1 MPASAQPDAAAAPAS
16 TGDPA
21 ADAARRE
28 RNALLRSFESSTL
41 TKANFLVLKRMT
53 EADLDAQLALAR
65 QERQPAPPRD
75 QRPDRR

>member
-1 MPASAQPDAAAAPAS
+1 MAQPPAPGQAPATS
-16 TGDPA
+16 SADPV

-28 RNALLRSFESSTL
+28 RSALLRSFESSTL

-65 QERQPAPPRD
+65 QERQPGPQRDDRSPR
-75 QRPDRR
+75 R

>member
-1 MPASAQPDAAAAPAS
+1 V
-16 TGDPA
+16 

-65 QERQPAPPRD
+65 QERQPGAPRD
-75 QRPDRR
+75 DRPLRR